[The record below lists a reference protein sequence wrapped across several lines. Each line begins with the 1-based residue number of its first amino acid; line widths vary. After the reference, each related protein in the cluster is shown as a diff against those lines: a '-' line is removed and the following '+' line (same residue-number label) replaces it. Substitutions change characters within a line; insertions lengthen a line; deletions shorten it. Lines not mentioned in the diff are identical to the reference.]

1 MLGVE
6 VRVLR
11 RRLGLLL
18 LYVLLCH
25 FYSIVRLSTT
35 AWLSIWSLWLL
46 RRVASLLLILKVL
59 GFRNELLEFIKNFTA
74 NSNVDGR
81 LVLVVVREEVGI
93 ARE

>member
-1 MLGVE
+1 M
-6 VRVLR
+6 
-11 RRLGLLL
+11 
-18 LYVLLCH
+18 
-25 FYSIVRLSTT
+25 RLSTT

-46 RRVASLLLILKVL
+46 GRVASLLLILKVL

>member
-18 LYVLLCH
+18 LYVLLRH
-25 FYSIVRLSTT
+25 FYSIVRLSST

-46 RRVASLLLILKVL
+46 GRVASLLLILKVL
-59 GFRNELLEFIKNFTA
+59 GFRNELLEFLLFEKQN
-74 NSNVDGR
+74 ND
-81 LVLVVVREEVGI
+81 
-93 ARE
+93 